1 MDEHPRAGTVAH
13 FAVNADDLEASRAF
27 YEAVLDWRFVPWG
40 PPEFFQIQGPDGTT
54 PGPIGALQR
63 RRTFDDGT
71 AAPVEITVAV
81 DDVAACCAAAVSS
94 GGRVLMAATVIA
106 GVGELAF
113 VADPAGTPIGL
124 MRYDSTAE

>member
-1 MDEHPRAGTVAH
+1 MDAHPRAGTVAH
-13 FAVNADDLEASRAF
+13 FALNADDLDASRTF
-27 YEAVLDWRFVPWG
+27 YETVLDWRFEPWG
-40 PPEFFQIQGPDGTT
+40 PPEFFRIQGPDGAA
-54 PGPIGALQR
+54 PGPLGALQR

-71 AAPVEITVAV
+71 MAPVEITVAV
-81 DDVAACCAAAVSS
+81 DDVAACCAAAVST
-94 GGRVLMAATVIA
+94 GGRVLMEATVIA